1 MVNDLNQLLFKE
13 KICNQI
19 CSKPKCPEN
28 IYECTG
34 DISHRCKN
42 KELSCIENLNAN
54 QIKYIVEDIG
64 NNVLLRACPGSGKTE
79 VLGIKS
85 AYEIGQW
92 VDKWSGIAI
101 LTFANSAENEI
112 RSRIKAYLN
121 MNIQHPHFIGT
132 FTSWIHGYIANPF
145 SSKITNYA
153 GDLECDKSLKIIDRD
168 SNSDFL
174 KVYSTKYQYKEL
186 GNIRAN
192 EYYEDFKTGKYIY
205 TGKRNRDGKK
215 ILSDLLEEDAWRVED
230 LDNLK
235 KRFWKNG
242 FCVYEDVEHIVYLV
256 LNQHMEIASYVSQRF
271 PVILVDECQDLSY
284 VQLKILEQIMKQGS
298 KVHFIGD
305 LNQSIYGFRKINPS
319 DTDDFVLKNKFHIM
333 ELKQNYRST
342 QQIVDICGYIINSKI
357 KIEGCAKKTTNHSMI
372 ALLYE
377 NNKEIEI
384 VEKFNKIVLQANLD
398 LNKSRV
404 IVRNNSLKNKLLGIK
419 ATGLSNNRL
428 EDFAKAIYLCKKN
441 ATINDFKDGYLLL
454 CKVVQMIYF
463 NESEHLN
470 SSYFYSPCE
479 FSLKEWK
486 KIVCNLK
493 EKFMECNELFNFAL
507 SWKEWKKILAKVLKD
522 QSIEVPEL
530 KNSKI
535 EIGKIRSGNSLET
548 VEKVLFNKHKKV
560 DCYIETIH
568 GCKGMSL
575 DAVLFMSSSKPS
587 KEKSGAYWSQWFDIA
602 QIDEK
607 NRMAYVACS
616 RAKHILALGI
626 PNTSNFDEEDRID
639 LINLGFE
646 IIKL

>member
-1 MVNDLNQLLFKE
+1 VNNLNQLQFKE

-34 DISHRCKN
+34 SISIRCKD
-42 KELSCIENLNAN
+42 KELPCIEKLNYN
-54 QIKYIVEDIG
+54 QTKYIVEDIG
-64 NNVLLRACPGSGKTE
+64 NNILLRACPGSGKTE

-112 RSRIKAYLN
+112 RSRIKSYLN
-121 MNIQHPHFIGT
+121 MNLQYPHFIGT

-145 SSKITNYA
+145 SSKITKYA
-153 GDLECDKSLKIIDRD
+153 GNLECDKSLKVIDSD

-174 KVYSTKYQYKEL
+174 KVYSTRYRYKEL

-215 ILSDLLEEDAWRVED
+215 ILSDLVEVDTWRVED

-242 FCVYEDVEHIVYLV
+242 FCIYEDVEHIVYLV
-256 LNQHMEIASYVSQRF
+256 LNQNTDIASYVAQRF
-271 PVILVDECQDLSY
+271 PIILVDECQDLSY
-284 VQLKILEQIMKQGS
+284 VQLKILELIMKQGS

-319 DTDDFVLKNKFHIM
+319 DIYEFVLKNKFQIM

-342 QQIVDICGYIINSKI
+342 QQIVDICGYIINSTI
-357 KIEGCAKKTTNHSMI
+357 EIEGCAKKIATHSMI

-377 NNKEIEI
+377 KNKEIEI
-384 VEKFNKIVLQANLD
+384 IERFNKIVLQAKLD
-398 LNKSRV
+398 LKKSRV
-404 IVRNNSLKNKLLGIK
+404 IVRNNNLKNKLLGIK
-419 ATGLSNNRL
+419 ATGLSNNSL
-428 EDFAKAIYLCKKN
+428 EDFAKAIYLCKKDG
-441 ATINDFKDGYLLL
+441 TMNDFKDGYLSL
-454 CKVVQMIYF
+454 CKAVQRIYF

-470 SSYFYSPCE
+470 SNYFYSPCE
-479 FSLKEWK
+479 FSIKEWK

-522 QSIEVPEL
+522 QSIDIPEL
-530 KNSKI
+530 KDCKI
-535 EIGKIRSGNSLET
+535 EIGKIRSGNSLEP
-548 VEKVLFNKHKKV
+548 VEKVLSNNPQKV

-575 DAVLFMSSSKPS
+575 DAVLFMSTSKPS
-587 KEKSGAYWSQWFDIA
+587 KEESGAYWRQWFDRT

-607 NRMAYVACS
+607 NRMAYVAFS

-626 PNTSNFDEEDRID
+626 PNTSSFTEEDRKE
-639 LINLGFE
+639 LIKNGFE
-646 IIKL
+646 IIEL